1 MFFPCILCFVN
12 LYNPD
17 ERIFQV
23 SEEQTSPKKPRA
35 LRKMTRQRVKNIG
48 LYYLKRFESSVGNL
62 RTVLKRRVDAYAYQ
76 NKEFERSEAYEW
88 IEEVLEDFQRYGY
101 LNDERYAEMK
111 IKDYMSAGKSP
122 RYILGKLREK
132 GVDETIVNTL
142 MDAQEYDPYETA
154 MKLAKKKKI
163 GPFCADGEVRR
174 ERRSKDLAILVR
186 AGFDYDVAV
195 KVLETAES

>member
-1 MFFPCILCFVN
+1 M
-12 LYNPD
+12 YNPV

-23 SEEQTSPKKPRA
+23 LEELNRPKKPRA

-48 LYYLKRFESSVGNL
+48 LYYLKRFESSVENL

-76 NKEFERSEAYEW
+76 DKAFDRSEAYGW

-122 RYILGKLREK
+122 RYIFGKLREK
-132 GVDETIVNTL
+132 GVDEGIINSLLDVQ
-142 MDAQEYDPYETA
+142 DYDPFEA
-154 MKLAKKKKI
+154 AFKLAKKKKI
-163 GPFCADGEVRR
+163 GPFCEDEVLRS

-186 AGFDYDVAV
+186 AGFDYDTAV
-195 KVLETAES
+195 KVLASSVD